1 MPKNNAILSSLSESD
16 AASLRPH
23 LRTISLK
30 QKEVLYEA
38 GEIIKLVYFPLDAVV
53 SLVVTLTDGQT
64 TEAAMV
70 GNDGAIGMPS
80 AMDGKLAPSIAIVQ
94 LGGDA
99 VVCDPKAFCR
109 AAFQSHRLISMVMRH
124 EQTLFAQAQQS
135 AACVANHIV
144 EARLCRWLL
153 RARGLSGSDNLPFT
167 QEFLAQLLGV
177 GRPSVTKAAFALQ
190 SMGLITYSRGKIQIV
205 DVERTRELAC
215 ECYEVVEEGYR
226 SLHEQNQFNR

>member
-1 MPKNNAILSSLSESD
+1 MLKNNAILSSLSESD

-23 LRTISLK
+23 LRMIFLK

-38 GEIIKLVYFPLDAVV
+38 GELIKFVYFPITAVV

-80 AMDGKLAPSIAIVQ
+80 AMDGKLAPSTAIVQ
-94 LGGDA
+94 LSGDTA
-99 VVCDPKAFCR
+99 VCDPKAFSR
-109 AAFQSHRLISMVMRH
+109 TAFQSHRLISMVMRH
-124 EQTLFAQAQQS
+124 EQTVFAQAQQS
-135 AACVANHIV
+135 TACVANHVV

-153 RARGLSGSDNLPFT
+153 RARKLAGSDNLPFT

-177 GRPSVTKAAFALQ
+177 GRPSVTTAAFTLQ
-190 SMGLITYSRGKIQIV
+190 SMGLIAYSRGKIQIV
-205 DVERTRELAC
+205 DVERMRELAC
-215 ECYEVVEEGYR
+215 ECYEAVEEGYR
-226 SLHEQNQFNR
+226 SMNEQNRLE

>member
-1 MPKNNAILSSLSESD
+1 MPKSNAILSSLSESD

-38 GEIIKLVYFPLDAVV
+38 GETIKFVYFPLDAVV

-80 AMDGKLAPSIAIVQ
+80 SMDGKLAPSTAIVQ
-94 LGGDA
+94 LGGDTA
-99 VVCDPKAFCR
+99 VCDPKAFSR

-124 EQTLFAQAQQS
+124 EQTVFAQAQQS
-135 AACVANHIV
+135 AACVANHLV

-153 RARGLSGSDNLPFT
+153 RARDLSGSDNLPFT

-177 GRPSVTKAAFALQ
+177 GRPSVTVAAFTLQ
-190 SMGLITYSRGKIQIV
+190 SMGMITYSRGKIQIL
-205 DVERTRELAC
+205 DVERIRELAC
-215 ECYEVVEEGYR
+215 ECYEVVDEGYR
-226 SLHEQNQFNR
+226 SLHEQHKSDK

>member
-16 AASLRPH
+16 AASLRPN
-23 LRTISLK
+23 LRTIFLK
-30 QKEVLYEA
+30 QKDVLYEA
-38 GEIIKLVYFPLDAVV
+38 GETIQLVYFPFSAVI
-53 SLVVTLTDGQT
+53 SLVVSLTDGQT

-70 GNDGAIGMPS
+70 GNDGAVGMPS
-80 AMDGKLAPSIAIVQ
+80 AMDGKLAPSSAIVQ
-94 LGGDA
+94 LGGEA
-99 VVCDPKAFCR
+99 AVCDPKAFSR
-109 AAFQSHRLISMVMRH
+109 AAFQSHRMISMVMRH

-153 RARGLSGSDNLPFT
+153 RARGLSGSDTLSFT

-177 GRPSVTKAAFALQ
+177 GRPTVTTAAFGLQ

-215 ECYEVVEEGYR
+215 ECYETVEEGYR
-226 SLHEQNQFNR
+226 SLDERNRLE

>member
-1 MPKNNAILSSLSESD
+1 MPKSNAILSSLSESD

-30 QKEVLYEA
+30 QKEVLYEV
-38 GEIIKLVYFPLDAVV
+38 GDTIKFVYFPFDAVV

-70 GNDGAIGMPS
+70 GNDGAIGMPA
-80 AMDGKLAPSIAIVQ
+80 AMGGKLAPSTSIVQ
-94 LGGDA
+94 LGGDTA
-99 VVCDPKAFCR
+99 VCDPKAFSR

-135 AACVANHIV
+135 AACVANHVV

-153 RARGLSGSDNLPFT
+153 RARDLSGSDNLPFT

-177 GRPSVTKAAFALQ
+177 GRPSVTTAAFTLQ

-215 ECYEVVEEGYR
+215 ECYERVEEGYR
-226 SLHEQNQFNR
+226 SLYEQNKLG